1 MTEKR
6 SRLLLI
12 VLVLGQLLLLSAQV
26 PAAGGSQTLL
36 ASAWLGGVGPLAA
49 TVDAAAN
56 GLGALGVYWTTR
68 RRLLSDNA
76 VLRRENATLR
86 REAIKSLGVE
96 RDLDEL
102 AGAVAYARASQTGLQ
117 LADVVY
123 ADSASWLRTLLLRV
137 EAGGVEHNQPVITD
151 AGLVGR
157 VVGVSGR
164 YAKVQLI
171 IDRAASV
178 GVMVERTRRQ
188 GVVSGSRQ
196 GALRLDFIPLQAD
209 LVVGDQIVTA
219 GIDGVYPRGIAV
231 GRVTRV
237 EPGSELFYRVA
248 LAPAVDV
255 QSVDHVYVLA
265 REPLPEEL
273 RSEGGEL
280 GVGSRESSEA
290 QP

>member
-1 MTEKR
+1 VTEKR
-6 SRLLLI
+6 ARLLLI
-12 VLVLGQLLLLSAQV
+12 VLVLGQLLLLSAQL
-26 PAAGGSQTLL
+26 PAAGGGQTLL

-68 RRLLSDNA
+68 RRLLSENA

-137 EAGGVEHNQPVITD
+137 EAGRVEHNQPVITD

-209 LVVGDQIVTA
+209 LVVGDEIVTA

-237 EPGSELFYRVA
+237 EPGSELFYQVA

-273 RSEGGEL
+273 RSEGGEISA
-280 GVGSRESSEA
+280 GSESSEA

>member
-6 SRLLLI
+6 ARLLLI
-12 VLVLGQLLLLSAQV
+12 VLVLGQLLLLSAQL
-26 PAAGGSQTLL
+26 PAAGGGQTLL

-68 RRLLSDNA
+68 RRLLSENA

-137 EAGGVEHNQPVITD
+137 EAGRVEHNQPVITD

-209 LVVGDQIVTA
+209 LVVGDEIVTA

-237 EPGSELFYRVA
+237 EPGSELFYQVA

-273 RSEGGEL
+273 RSEGGEISA
-280 GVGSRESSEA
+280 GSESSEA